1 MFSVGRIVLSKRHA
15 NAFANQRRV
24 RLGSIFVDPIQPNPI
39 QSNTRMDPT
48 TSTSESAMLWLIK
61 SCNSFPPFTFF
72 QSKFSRDWSFICQQ
86 TTVSFSSL
94 KLLGWLYSL

>member
-61 SCNSFPPFTFF
+61 SCNSFPPLYLFF
-72 QSKFSRDWSFICQQ
+72 RANFHE
-86 TTVSFSSL
+86 T
-94 KLLGWLYSL
+94 GPLYVNRPLCPSVLWHCWVGCI